1 MDNPNHETPSVGAG
15 GARSSVVL
23 LIVFATVVVDFIG
36 FSILIPVLPEYA
48 DQLGANALQIS
59 AIIAVYALVQ
69 LLFLPAWGWASDH
82 FGRRPVILISLA
94 GTIASFALLIVAN
107 DLTTIYL
114 SRILGGF
121 FAASI
126 GACQAVVTDITP
138 PTQRADGMGKIGAAL
153 GVAFVLGPALGGLLA
168 DLGPTVPFYGVCF
181 VATLNLVLAT
191 WLLPETK
198 PPENEP
204 PDPRKF
210 LASLVPTPIR
220 ALTKVHD
227 RRIGFYLYLW
237 FHIYIAFAAVE
248 ATFPLY
254 VLKRFGATTLDV
266 GMLFAWIGIFIAIT
280 QGLLVGRIARW
291 MSEGTMVV
299 VGLVLTALGLL
310 AISWAPSMEA
320 LYWVGPLLAFGNGIS
335 FPSFTSLYS
344 QTCEARDAGEM
355 LGQGNAM
362 GITGR
367 IVGALCA
374 GYAMDAF
381 GLTMP
386 FVLSSLVM
394 AAGAILFGSA
404 YRLLVPKT
412 PPAAV

>member
-1 MDNPNHETPSVGAG
+1 MQELKLEKPTTETQGPRSGA
-15 GARSSVVL
+15 VL
-23 LIVFATVVVDFIG
+23 LIVFTTVVVDFIG

-48 DQLGANALQIS
+48 SRLGANAFEVS
-59 AIIAVYALVQ
+59 AIIAIYALVQ

-107 DLTTIYL
+107 DLATIYL

-138 PTQRADGMGKIGAAL
+138 PSERADGMGKIGAAL
-153 GVAFVLGPALGGLLA
+153 GVAFVLGPAVGGLLA
-168 DLGPTVPFYGVCF
+168 DLGTKVPFYGISG
-181 VATLNLVLAT
+181 VATLNLVLAY

-198 PPENEP
+198 PPGDGPTN
-204 PDPRKF
+204 PREF
-210 LASLVPTPIR
+210 AASLIPTPIR
-220 ALTKVHD
+220 AITMVHD
-227 RRIGFYLYLW
+227 RRVGFYLYLW

-254 VLKRFGATTLDV
+254 VFRRFQATTFDV
-266 GMLFAWIGIFIAIT
+266 GLLFAWIGIFIALT
-280 QGLLVGRIARW
+280 QGVLVGRLARF
-291 MSEGTMVV
+291 MSEGAMVV
-299 VGLVLTALGLL
+299 VGLAVTAAGLV
-310 AISWAPSMEA
+310 AISWAPSMQA
-320 LYWVGPLLAFGNGIS
+320 MFWVGPILAFGNGIS

-344 QTCEARDAGEM
+344 QTCEARGAGEM

-374 GYAMDAF
+374 GYVMDAF
-381 GLTMP
+381 GLATP
-386 FVLSSLVM
+386 FILSGIVM
-394 AAGAILFGSA
+394 LAGSILFAAA
-404 YRLLVPKT
+404 YRLLVPAQ
-412 PPAAV
+412 PPTGA